1 MDNKQNKWVFET
13 HQPFVLELHDL
24 VKDDPTA
31 ENPNPAPDAKAKK
44 HRKKKGQPGANQNA
58 TSETASSSISE
69 SSVPPTGL
77 DEHSREEF
85 YDAHESY
92 HGLAGTENQAVANP
106 VAAVGLVQARS
117 EHGATPKPTAEQ
129 TSLQTTAGSGSR
141 KEPST
146 TVTKPTTNPQ

>member
-1 MDNKQNKWVFET
+1 MENAIFLQQFLDGVIEDLLDLTDSEDSSSSSNTGVFET

-31 ENPNPAPDAKAKK
+31 ENPNPNPAPDAKAKK

-92 HGLAGTENQAVANP
+92 HGLAGINQ
-106 VAAVGLVQARS
+106 
-117 EHGATPKPTAEQ
+117 
-129 TSLQTTAGSGSR
+129 
-141 KEPST
+141 
-146 TVTKPTTNPQ
+146 